1 MTTSPLRTL
10 PDYLVPGL
18 DLVFVGANP
27 GIVSAEQG
35 HYYANVRN
43 PFWKLLHQ
51 AGLVDEPLG
60 PNDDARVNDF
70 GIGLTDLVK
79 RPTRGINDLSHS
91 ERRSGAPAVLAKL
104 EACQPH
110 VVCFNGKEVY
120 RGYSG
125 HPCQL
130 GEQCERIAGARVFV
144 VPSTSPR
151 NARWSFDEKVD
162 YFRQL
167 KRLVDRERRRG

>member
-10 PDYLVPGL
+10 PDYLAPGL

-27 GIVSAEQG
+27 GLISAEQG
-35 HYYANVRN
+35 HYYANARN
-43 PFWKLLHQ
+43 PFWKLLHES
-51 AGLVDEPLG
+51 GLVDEPIG
-60 PNDDARVNDF
+60 PSDDARVNDV

-91 ERRSGAPAVLAKL
+91 ERRSGAPVVLEKL

-110 VVCFNGKEVY
+110 VVCFNGKDVY
-120 RGYSG
+120 RSYTGR
-125 HPCQL
+125 PCQL
-130 GEQCERIAGARVFV
+130 GEQRERIAGARVFV

-151 NARWSFDEKVD
+151 NARWSFDEKLD